1 MNARGYGIC
10 FADAKKAGK
19 VPGWKPEITFNDLV
33 RIMPGADLRAVGIK
47 SPGEGDAICAKKW
60 KKKWWKGN

>member
-1 MNARGYGIC
+1 MNAIRYGIG

-33 RIMPGADLRAVGIK
+33 RIMLDAHLRSAGLEA
-47 SPGEGDAICAKKW
+47 PGEGDAILAKKW
-60 KKKWWKGN
+60 KNKWWKGD